1 MGDSPEFDLV
11 SIGGGFAGLVAALRG
26 AELGLRTAILE
37 QGKDERYLCSSRWAG
52 GIFHV
57 SYHDVKLAPAE
68 LVGAIERA
76 TGGEAEP
83 ELAAAIAEDCART
96 VDWLAAQGAR
106 YTSASPINWHR
117 WTLAP
122 PRAAV
127 AGQDW
132 QGRGPDLMITQLKKR
147 LEEHQ
152 GRMFL
157 GTRAVALRM
166 LGGRCTGVMARR
178 DGADFPVTARAIVIA
193 DGGFPGD
200 PELFR
205 RHIGPHPERVL
216 QRHAGSATGDGL
228 RMAQAAGA
236 ALTRL
241 DRFYGHLL
249 SRDAMER
256 DGLWPYPQIDA
267 VATAAIV
274 VDRGGRRLLDEG
286 LGGISITNDLARLD
300 DPLCASVIC
309 DAAIWEKAGRAPQ
322 IPPNPQLE
330 KGGGTLYRADTID
343 ALARAAGL
351 DPAALCDTVAAYN
364 EAVRGIHG
372 AQLSPP
378 RSSKSGSP
386 QPIETTP
393 FFAIPICPG
402 ITNTMG
408 GIAIDGHARI
418 RRAAGFPGGFPGGSA
433 IDGLYA
439 AGGCTGG
446 LEGGGALGY
455 VGGLIKACVFGLR
468 AAEDAARQTRPGAA

>member
-1 MGDSPEFDLV
+1 MNAKFDLV
-11 SIGGGFAGLVAALRG
+11 AIGGGFAGLIAALRG
-26 AELGLRTAILE
+26 AELGLSTAVIE
-37 QGKDERYLCSSRWAG
+37 QGAGEDYLCSSRWAG

-57 SYHDVKLAPAE
+57 AYHDVKLVPAE
-68 LVGAIERA
+68 LMTAIERA

-83 ELAAAIAEDCART
+83 ELAAAIAEDCGRT
-96 VDWLAAQGAR
+96 VDWLALQGADF
-106 YTSASPINWHR
+106 TGASPIPWHR

-132 QGRGPDLMITQLKKR
+132 RGRGPDLTITRLRER
-147 LEEHQ
+147 LEARQ

-157 GTRAVALRM
+157 ATRAVALR
-166 LGGRCTGVMARR
+166 LADGRCGGVIARR
-178 DGADFPVTARAIVIA
+178 AGGDVAFLAGAVVIA
-193 DGGFPGD
+193 DGGFPSD

-205 RHIGPHPERVL
+205 AHIGPRPELVL
-216 QRHAGSATGDGL
+216 QRHAGTAVGDGL
-228 RMAQAAGA
+228 RMAATAGA

-249 SRDAMER
+249 SRDAMAN

-274 VDRGGRRLLDEG
+274 VDRAGRRLLDEG
-286 LGGISITNDLARLD
+286 PGGISITNDLARLD
-300 DPLCASVIC
+300 DPLCATVIC
-309 DAAIWEKAGRAPQ
+309 DAAIWETAGRVAQ

-330 KGGGTLYRADTID
+330 RGGGTLYRADTLP

-351 DPAALCDTVAAYN
+351 DPDVLAATVAAYN
-364 EAVRGIHG
+364 AAISGDGVG
-372 AQLSPP
+372 ALSPP
-378 RSSKSGSP
+378 RSAKSGAP
-386 QPIETTP
+386 KPIETAP
-393 FFAIPICPG
+393 FYAIPICPG

-408 GIAIDGHARI
+408 GIAIDGHGRV
-418 RRAAGFPGGFPGGSA
+418 RRPDGST

-468 AAEDAARQTRPGAA
+468 AAEDAASRLGARAR

>member
-1 MGDSPEFDLV
+1 MAMNNDGGEFDLV
-11 SIGGGFAGLVAALRG
+11 AIGGGFAGLVAALRG
-26 AELGLRTAILE
+26 AELGLRTAVVE
-37 QGKDERYLCSSRWAG
+37 QGAGERYLCSSRWAG

-57 SYHDVKLAPAE
+57 SYHDVKLDPAE
-68 LVGAIERA
+68 LVAAIERA

-83 ELAAAIAEDCART
+83 ELTAAIAEDCART
-96 VDWLAAQGAR
+96 VEWLASQGAHF
-106 YTSASPINWHR
+106 TSASPINWHG

-122 PRAAV
+122 ARAAV

-132 QGRGPDLMITQLKKR
+132 QGRGPDQMITQLKGW
-147 LEEHQ
+147 LEARQ

-157 GTRAVALRM
+157 GTRAAALRTE
-166 LGGRCTGVMARR
+166 GDRCIGIVARR
-178 DGADFPVTARAIVIA
+178 GGADHRLGARAVVIA

-205 RHIGPHPERVL
+205 RHIGPRPDRVL
-216 QRHAGSATGDGL
+216 QRHAGTAIGDGL
-228 RMAQAAGA
+228 RMAEEAGA

-249 SRDAMER
+249 SRDAMHDE
-256 DGLWPYPQIDA
+256 GLWPYPQIDA

-274 VDRGGRRLLDEG
+274 VDAGGRRLLDEG

-300 DPLCASVIC
+300 DPLGATVIC
-309 DAAIWEKAGRAPQ
+309 DAAIWESAGRSAQ

-330 KGGGTLYRADTID
+330 AAGGTLHRAETLP

-351 DPAALCDTVAAYN
+351 DLEGLCDTVAAYN
-364 EAVRGIHG
+364 AAVRGG
-372 AQLSPP
+372 TLAALSPP
-378 RSSKSGSP
+378 RSMKNGSP
-386 QPIETTP
+386 RPIEAAP
-393 FFAIPICPG
+393 FLAIPICAG

-408 GIAIDGHARI
+408 GIAIDGHGRV
-418 RRAAGFPGGFPGGSA
+418 RRPDGSVIA
-433 IDGLYA
+433 GLYA

-468 AAEDAARQTRPGAA
+468 AAEDAAQRVGSPRA

>member
-1 MGDSPEFDLV
+1 MSEAYDFDLV
-11 SIGGGFAGLVAALRG
+11 AIGGGFAGLISALR
-26 AELGLRTAILE
+26 ASELGLKSAVLE
-37 QGKDERYLCSSRWAG
+37 QGADERYLCSSRWAG

-57 SYHDVKLAPAE
+57 AYHDVKLAPAE
-68 LVGAIERA
+68 LIAAIERA

-83 ELAAAIAEDCART
+83 ELARAIAEDCGRT
-96 VDWLAAQGAR
+96 IDWLAMHGAR
-106 YTSASPINWHR
+106 YTSASRINWHR

-132 QGRGPDLMITQLKKR
+132 QGRGPDLTVALLKKR

-157 GTRAVALRM
+157 GTRASALRM
-166 LGGRCTGVMARR
+166 LGDRCAGVMARR
-178 DGADFPVTARAIVIA
+178 DSGEFLISARAVVIA

-205 RHIGPHPERVL
+205 RHIGPAPERVL
-216 QRHAGSATGDGL
+216 QRHAGGAVGDGL
-228 RMAQAAGA
+228 RMAEAAGA
-236 ALTRL
+236 ALTQL
-241 DRFYGHLL
+241 DRFYGHLM
-249 SRDAMER
+249 SRDAMNNVA
-256 DGLWPYPQIDA
+256 LWPYPQIDA
-267 VATAAIV
+267 VATAAII
-274 VDRGGRRLLDEG
+274 VDGGGRRLLDEG

-300 DPLCASVIC
+300 DPLCTTVIC
-309 DAAIWEKAGRAPQ
+309 DSTIWESAGRAAQ

-330 KGGGTLYRADTID
+330 LAGGTLYRADTID

-351 DPAALCDTVAAYN
+351 DPETLGDTVASYN
-364 EAVRGIHG
+364 GAVRTGN
-372 AQLSPP
+372 AAELSPP
-378 RSSKSGSP
+378 RSSKSGTP
-386 QPIETTP
+386 RPIETAP

-408 GIAIDGHARI
+408 GIAIDGHARV
-418 RRAAGFPGGFPGGSA
+418 RRTDGSV

-468 AAEDAARQTRPGAA
+468 AAEACARKIRPGAA